1 MNSDCVMQNSDFMQ
15 NSDCV
20 HAAQV
25 FSELDP
31 RLQEAFTDYL
41 EERGVNA
48 ELGRFAMDF
57 SEDKEQREYM
67 NWLKA
72 VQKFLK

>member
-1 MNSDCVMQNSDFMQ
+1 M
-15 NSDCV
+15 

-31 RLQEAFTDYL
+31 RLQEAFSDYL

-48 ELGRFAMDF
+48 DLGRFAMEF

-72 VQKFLK
+72 VQNFLK

>member
-1 MNSDCVMQNSDFMQ
+1 M
-15 NSDCV
+15 
-20 HAAQV
+20 

-48 ELGRFAMDF
+48 ELGQFAMDF